1 MTTISHLSCVLGGCL
16 TRSPQ
21 VVKTKLVVVI
31 EDPNAAI
38 KPSKPARSSSDSRN
52 ACGEENAGQGYTILV
67 KLSSMKQEPDAS
79 YVSA

>member
-1 MTTISHLSCVLGGCL
+1 
-16 TRSPQ
+16 
-21 VVKTKLVVVI
+21 VKTKLVVVI

-38 KPSKPARSSSDSRN
+38 KPSTLAGSSSDSRN
-52 ACGEENAGQGYTILV
+52 VCGEESAGQGCTILV